1 MIPLIGIA
9 RVTAHDPPR
18 RVQVVF
24 GSTGQQPSFT
34 VQMGLDY
41 GDTLRVR
48 QKPLPS
54 LGSWGVI
61 AFPRGDYRNG
71 VWLCTYLQS
80 QMDALTYAGQKT
92 DPFIDMEAHYSGYWR
107 QLDGKG
113 QESKQWPDGS
123 FFNASSGAGAAVLT
137 LPTVYRHIVENN
149 VQKRVPYTRQDRI
162 PNPPGAFGFA
172 FVHQTGTL
180 ATIGPSGNALV
191 SGAAGKT
198 ITLQANGASIQI
210 DAAGNIAITTPGTF
224 TLHAAGA
231 VVITGS
237 TISLN

>member
-1 MIPLIGIA
+1 MIPALAIA

-41 GDTLRVR
+41 GNALSVR
-48 QKPLPS
+48 QKPLPGI
-54 LGSWGVI
+54 GSWGLV

-71 VWLCTYLQS
+71 IWLCTYMPNL
-80 QMDALTYAGQKT
+80 MDAMTYAGQAT
-92 DPFIDMEAHYSGYWR
+92 DPFIDMEAHFSGYWR

-113 QESKQWPDGS
+113 QEAKQWPDGS
-123 FFNASSGAGAAVLT
+123 FFNAASGGGSILT
-137 LPTVYRHIVENN
+137 LPTVYRHIVDNN
-149 VQKRVPYTRQDRI
+149 QQKRVPYTRQDRI
-162 PNPPGAFGFA
+162 PNPPSPFGFA

-198 ITLQANGASIQI
+198 ITLVANGATIQI
-210 DAAGNIAITTPGTF
+210 DAAGNIAMTTPGTF
-224 TLHAAGA
+224 TLHAGGA

-237 TISLN
+237 TINLN